1 MWDHQRVVRI
11 LLALFAL
18 TVFTWALAAFV
29 PLFQGWH
36 HLAKL
41 GLQFLLYLLVM
52 TILLQGFRG
61 LVTTPTRSRT

>member
-1 MWDHQRVVRI
+1 MVRI
-11 LLALFAL
+11 LLAVFAL

-41 GLQFLLYLLVM
+41 GLQFLIYLIVIA
-52 TILLQGFRG
+52 ILLQGFRR
-61 LVTTPTRSRT
+61 LVTTLPRSRT